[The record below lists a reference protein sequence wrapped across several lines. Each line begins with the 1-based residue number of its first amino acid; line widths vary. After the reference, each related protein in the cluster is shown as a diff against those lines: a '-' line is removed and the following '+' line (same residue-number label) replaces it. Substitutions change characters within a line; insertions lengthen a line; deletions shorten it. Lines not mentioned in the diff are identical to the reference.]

1 MLTRHHQLLTSAA
14 FYWPCTIIYQQVLH
28 HTGPVPPSMY
38 KPVPLSN
45 VRLSSV
51 DLRWAQL
58 YVSLVFE
65 NTFLR
70 QIYFKNVAERV
81 LESFGV
87 SLFQEMCPTCR
98 TTSTNGKT
106 LSKDCIFPPL
116 SHIDPF
122 NFKNSLPAN
131 YIIFQQL
138 QPQVEIKQCQKCNR
152 PESWVLFPKCLP

>member
-1 MLTRHHQLLTSAA
+1 METK
-14 FYWPCTIIYQQVLH
+14 YQPVPLH
-28 HTGPVPPSMY
+28 TDPVPPSTNLY
-38 KPVPLSN
+38 RLLLIQYRHISYSN
-45 VRLSSV
+45 VRLSFV
-51 DLRWAQL
+51 DLRWAQG
-58 YVSLVFE
+58 YVRLVFE

-70 QIYFKNVAERV
+70 QIYFKNVVERV

-138 QPQVEIKQCQKCNR
+138 QPQVEIKQCQKCNGL
-152 PESWVLFPKCLP
+152 ESWVLLPNWLP